1 MKKKSIWYIF
11 TPLLFSIA
19 AVGVTAFFVAESGN
33 SGTYILDRTGERWD
47 ISQAESIGFKPGKFQ
62 YGIGR
67 DAFTPLDDSDLEPAE
82 TSTPAN
88 LRVIG
93 VAAGSDAQAYSV
105 SRLSRHETANTTLN
119 AKPIVVAY

>member
-1 MKKKSIWYIF
+1 MKIKSIWDIF

-19 AVGVTAFFVAESGN
+19 VTGVMTFFVAENGN
-33 SGTYILDRTGERWD
+33 SGTYIVDRTGERWD
-47 ISQAESIGFKPGKFQ
+47 ISQAESIGFKPDKFQ

-67 DAFTPLDDSDLEPAE
+67 HAFTPLDDSDLEPAE
-82 TSTPAN
+82 TSIPAN